1 MTNDYSININTQDYN
16 IDIGQDQDFTITID
30 ETPDIV
36 INLNEQGPMGPQG
49 PQGETGEQGEAATIR
64 VGTVSTG
71 AAGTEATVVNSG
83 NQYDAIFD
91 FVIPQGI
98 QGETG
103 QDGTNAEIVGV
114 TASVDSTVGTPSVTV
129 TMGGTSLARTFD
141 FAFSNLKGETGSVGP
156 EGTAATISVGTVSTG
171 AAGTSATV
179 VNSGTSSAA
188 VFDFTIPRGDKG
200 DTGATG
206 PDGYSPTATVTQSD
220 NITTITITDKNG
232 TTTESIDL
240 SGIVSDIEDIQELIP
255 SQATSSN
262 QLADKSFVNSSIA
275 TNTANFIGTFANVP
289 ALIAYSGTVT
299 NNDYAF
305 VVNSVIKNNGNDWA
319 TFAALDAYDK
329 DLITNFDYAWVING
343 TKFDLYRFDILTQA
357 WGLRVQ
363 NTDKSAVTLNTAYN
377 RYKAVVE
384 NSTVTWEW
392 EYTLNNSSFTASQWA
407 AINSGIT
414 SNDVTLIGTALQP
427 NDNVSSL
434 TNDANYVTN
443 SDMTTALGNKVSKA
457 GDSMTGDLQS
467 NSSIYLTNIAGSVTS
482 STSRLYFGPKS
493 SPYNYITANTT
504 GVFGIYNSSNKG
516 VACYPTQNFFSNS
529 NIDLGRSQSKWKD
542 LYVSGSLYSANNNM
556 SFDNLISGAGKG
568 ATSLQPNDNITQL
581 TNNAGYITGI
591 TSSDVTTALGYTPY
605 NSTNPNGYQANVIE
619 TIKVNGTAQTIS
631 SKAVDI
637 TVPTNNNQLTNGA
650 GYITGITSSDVTTAL
665 GYTPYNSSN
674 PDGYTS
680 NVGTVTSVNN
690 TQPDANGNVTISTAS
705 AISDLTDVQLTNLT
719 DGQTLVYDSS
729 SSKWVNG
736 NGGVSASYNSTTKTI
751 TFS

>member
-1 MTNDYSININTQDYN
+1 MCNDFSININNSDYN
-16 IDIGQDQDFTITID
+16 VDIGQEQDFTIEI
-30 ETPDIV
+30 EQAPEVV

-49 PQGETGEQGEAATIR
+49 QPGQQGETGNGIETIRQTGTSGLEDTYTIYYTNGDTQDYTVTNGEKGDDGFSPLATITSTATGATITITDAEGTTTADITNGIDGQDGDAATIE
-64 VGTVSTG
+64 VGTVT
-71 AAGTEATVVNSG
+71 
-83 NQYDAIFD
+83 
-91 FVIPQGI
+91 
-98 QGETG
+98 
-103 QDGTNAEIVGV
+103 
-114 TASVDSTVGTPSVTV
+114 
-129 TMGGTSLARTFD
+129 
-141 FAFSNLKGETGSVGP
+141 
-156 EGTAATISVGTVSTG
+156 TG

-200 DTGATG
+200 ETGETGNGISSITQTGTSGLVDTYTIYYTNGNDTTFDVTNG
-206 PDGYSPTATVTQSD
+206 QDGTDGYSPTATVTQSD

-240 SGIVSDIEDIQELIP
+240 SGIISDIEDIQELIP

-262 QLADKSFVNSSIA
+262 QLADKDFVNSSIA

-305 VVNSVIKNNGNDWA
+305 VVNSVIKDNGNDWA

-329 DLITNFDYAWVING
+329 DLVTNFDYAWVING
-343 TKFDLYRFDILTQA
+343 TKFDLYRFDILTQT

-384 NSTVTWEW
+384 NSTVSWEW

-427 NDNVSSL
+427 NDNVSEL
-434 TNDANYVTN
+434 NNDA
-443 SDMTTALGNKVSKA
+443 
-457 GDSMTGDLQS
+457 
-467 NSSIYLTNIAGSVTS
+467 
-482 STSRLYFGPKS
+482 
-493 SPYNYITANTT
+493 
-504 GVFGIYNSSNKG
+504 
-516 VACYPTQNFFSNS
+516 
-529 NIDLGRSQSKWKD
+529 
-542 LYVSGSLYSANNNM
+542 
-556 SFDNLISGAGKG
+556 
-568 ATSLQPNDNITQL
+568 
-581 TNNAGYITGI
+581 
-591 TSSDVTTALGYTPY
+591 GYT
-605 NSTNPNGYQANVIE
+605 T
-619 TIKVNGTAQTIS
+619 
-631 SKAVDI
+631 
-637 TVPTNNNQLTNGA
+637 
-650 GYITGITSSDVTTAL
+650 
-665 GYTPYNSSN
+665 
-674 PDGYTS
+674 

-719 DGQTLVYDSS
+719 DGQTLVYDSN

-736 NGGVSASYNSTTKTI
+736 NGGVSASYDSATKTI